1 MEHMVGGA
9 FKRMRKAKGYSQA
22 ALAREFD
29 VNVMTVWRWEK
40 GDLPVPRLAELALS
54 ALKPKPK
61 KKGDK

>member
-1 MEHMVGGA
+1 MTA
-9 FKRMRKAKGYSQA
+9 KTFKQMRKAKGYSQP

-61 KKGDK
+61 QKRKAD